1 MNMSEFDGQKNMEDA
16 DAGSSPISI
25 SGHRLPGIPDDFN
38 DEDMSFAQE
47 LGTLFDVEQENL
59 PPYYVQTLLDSE
71 NPRFQPVEQ
80 GFEHKTRARVFR
92 RLKLKR
98 HLFAKIRLS
107 PSAVV
112 AALPARRPLM
122 AFSMALMLFMLMT
135 IVITGPSF
143 AAGMEILLSG
153 NKTGVLTVHELPPG
167 ASSNENNG
175 RGDIADPDRGQNQ
188 VSLTAAQLQLSFPMY
203 WPLAVPDSYHLKHIS
218 LYQGSQPWLN
228 GPVIEFEYKLPTN
241 MIRSTGVLTVGE
253 FKLDPSVKVLQV
265 VKDGAAQPVGVAQN
279 GQATAIYVDGQW
291 ILHNN
296 DHADWVYGQRDE
308 LIYQR
313 DGTVFWI
320 VGDQIDGMN
329 ESTLLNIANSLQPV
343 DISLAMHD
351 GLLSRLSYVNIL
363 DSDDK
368 GPFSGDVLAV
378 FSGVGPIGPYLSFV
392 GTSSNQPTTTSKP
405 AHQSLPPLH
414 LLMPDLPR

>member
-1 MNMSEFDGQKNMEDA
+1 MNMSEFDGQMNMG

-25 SGHRLPGIPDDFN
+25 SGHNVPDDFS

-47 LGTLFDVEQENL
+47 LGSLFDVEQENL
-59 PPYYVQTLLDSE
+59 PPYFVQTLLDSE

-80 GFEHKTRARVFR
+80 GFEHKARARVFH

-98 HLFAKIRLS
+98 RLFGKNHFSLGT
-107 PSAVV
+107 VV
-112 AALPARRPLM
+112 AALPARRPLL

-135 IVITGPSF
+135 IVVTGPSF

-153 NKTGVLTVHELPPG
+153 GTTGVLTVHEYPRTNLAAGPIG
-167 ASSNENNG
+167 Q
-175 RGDIADPDRGQNQ
+175 GDIANPDGGPKQ
-188 VSLTAAQLQLSFPMY
+188 VSLTAAQLQLSFSMY
-203 WPLAVPDSYHLKHIS
+203 WPLAIPNSYSLKSIN
-218 LYQGSQPWLN
+218 LYQNSQQQWMN
-228 GPVIEFEYKLPTN
+228 GPSIEFVYKLPTN
-241 MIRSTGVLTVGE
+241 MIRSTGILRVGE

-291 ILHNN
+291 VRHNN
-296 DHADWVYGQRDE
+296 DHADWVYGQRSE

-313 DGTVFWI
+313 DGVVFWL

-351 GLLSRLSYVNIL
+351 GLLLHLNYVNIL
-363 DSDDK
+363 GDNR

-378 FSGVGPIGPYLSFV
+378 SSGDGPIGPYLSFV
-392 GTSSNQPTTTSKP
+392 GASSNQPTTSKP
-405 AHQSLPPLH
+405 VHNLLPPLH
-414 LLMPDLPR
+414 LLRPDLPR